1 MVLSQSFSNSV
12 LAIKRISCVYEGG
25 RIVSWGN
32 HQTGS
37 GGHIAIRQLL
47 GSPHSCPLL
56 DTYQLS
62 LQQLL
67 NMLLKD
73 LFNKI
78 IMMCLYIYH
87 FLHIFTPSSPSV
99 VSFTQDHFFSI
110 NATHEH
116 TMGWDAL
123 STGVAT
129 SFTCMLLNGKSKFQ
143 KWVRI
148 QNIAEL
154 PSNRLYV
161 VLCLFFCCD

>member
-1 MVLSQSFSNSV
+1 MREAVCIRRESSD
-12 LAIKRISCVYEGG
+12 
-25 RIVSWGN
+25 VSWGT
-32 HQTGS
+32 HCYQT
-37 GGHIAIRQLL
+37 AI
-47 GSPHSCPLL
+47 SFPHPCPLL

-143 KWVRI
+143 KWVKI
-148 QNIAEL
+148 TKIVEL
-154 PSNRLYV
+154 PSKSMLSFV
-161 VLCLFFCCD
+161 SFLLWLIMCDPTIIPK